1 MFDFFS
7 FRISRE
13 KKSWI
18 DLERKTRG
26 DAVST
31 ENKQVIF
38 NFWSYESSR
47 RTGDK
52 KVVVRKRSGKK
63 QHIEH
68 AKYTLEK
75 METEVF
81 LDFTEQHPEIKIKH

>member
-1 MFDFFS
+1 MFDFFR
-7 FRISRE
+7 FEFQER
-13 KKSWI
+13 KSWI

-38 NFWSYESSR
+38 NFWSYEASR

-52 KVVVRKRSGKK
+52 KDVRKRSGKK

>member
-1 MFDFFS
+1 MIFFRFEFQDS
-7 FRISRE
+7 KR
-13 KKSWI
+13 KK
-18 DLERKTRG
+18 
-26 DAVST
+26 
-31 ENKQVIF
+31 
-38 NFWSYESSR
+38 

-52 KVVVRKRSGKK
+52 KDVVRKRSGKK

-81 LDFTEQHPEIKIKH
+81 LDFTAQHPEIKIKHREFESLKIIFVQSVKEKEASTNSDGV

>member
-1 MFDFFS
+1 MIFFRFEFQDS
-7 FRISRE
+7 KR
-13 KKSWI
+13 KK
-18 DLERKTRG
+18 
-26 DAVST
+26 
-31 ENKQVIF
+31 
-38 NFWSYESSR
+38 

-52 KVVVRKRSGKK
+52 KDVVRKRSGKK

-81 LDFTEQHPEIKIKH
+81 LDFTAQHPEIKIKHQKFESLKIIFVQSVKEKEASTNSDGV

>member
-1 MFDFFS
+1 MIFFRFEFQDS
-7 FRISRE
+7 KR
-13 KKSWI
+13 KK
-18 DLERKTRG
+18 
-26 DAVST
+26 
-31 ENKQVIF
+31 
-38 NFWSYESSR
+38 

-52 KVVVRKRSGKK
+52 KDVVRKRSGKK

-81 LDFTEQHPEIKIKH
+81 LDFTAQHLEIKIKHRKFESLKIIFVQSVKEKEASTNSDGV

>member
-1 MFDFFS
+1 MIFFRFEFQDS
-7 FRISRE
+7 KR
-13 KKSWI
+13 KK
-18 DLERKTRG
+18 
-26 DAVST
+26 
-31 ENKQVIF
+31 
-38 NFWSYESSR
+38 

-52 KVVVRKRSGKK
+52 KDVVRKRSGKK

-81 LDFTEQHPEIKIKH
+81 LDFTTQHPEIKIKHRKFESLKIIFVQSVKEKEASTNSDGV

>member
-1 MFDFFS
+1 MIFFRFEFQDS
-7 FRISRE
+7 KQ
-13 KKSWI
+13 KK
-18 DLERKTRG
+18 
-26 DAVST
+26 
-31 ENKQVIF
+31 
-38 NFWSYESSR
+38 

-52 KVVVRKRSGKK
+52 KDVVRKRSGKK

-81 LDFTEQHPEIKIKH
+81 LDFTAQHLEIKIKHRKFESLKIIFVQSVKEKEASTNSDGV